1 MKRTGLTELE
11 AAIAVAKFRNFRLA
25 AADLGMSPTALSS
38 TIRGL
43 EARIGVQIFNR
54 TTRSVALTSAGKAF
68 IDTISSSVADIAQAI
83 MIAQGHSSEPTGTL
97 RINSSITAAHEVL
110 SPLLEKFLRT
120 NPGISVD
127 LVTDSRLVDIVLEG
141 FDAGI
146 RVATSVPVD
155 MVAVPLGRSLD
166 FVVVGSPAYFSQ
178 HPAPVTP
185 ADLMQHRCI
194 RTRWAGGGIYRWEFE
209 RGGERINLDVPGVLT
224 LDEQSLILK
233 AAVAGL
239 GLAHLSDA
247 FAREKVASGQLR
259 YALEDWRSAP
269 SPLCLY
275 YPRGRHTP
283 AALRAL
289 VSLIKGERKEC
300 ERASGVGDIFP
311 DQLDEHTQVQRQVS
325 PAREVQ

>member
-1 MKRTGLTELE
+1 MRQTRLIELE

-25 AADLGMSPTALSS
+25 ATDLGISPTAVSS

-54 TTRSVALTSAGKAF
+54 TTRSVALTSAGRAF
-68 IDTISSSVADIAQAI
+68 IDRISVSLADISAAI
-83 MIAQGHSSEPTGTL
+83 MIAQGQSREPTGTL
-97 RINSSITAAHEVL
+97 RINSSITAAQEIL
-110 SPLLEKFLRT
+110 SPLLQEFLQK
-120 NPGISVD
+120 NPRIALD

-146 RVATSVPVD
+146 RVAASVPAD
-155 MVAVPLGRSLD
+155 MIAVPLGRSLD

-178 HPAPVTP
+178 HPPPVTP

-209 RGGERINLDVPGVLT
+209 RSTEKLNLDVPGVLT

-239 GLAHLSDA
+239 GLAYVSDA
-247 FAREKVASGQLR
+247 FARGAVVSGELR
-259 YALEDWRSAP
+259 YALEDWRPAP

-275 YPRGRHTP
+275 YPRARHMQ

-289 VSLIKGERKEC
+289 VSLIKDER
-300 ERASGVGDIFP
+300 IP
-311 DQLDEHTQVQRQVS
+311 
-325 PAREVQ
+325 REQA